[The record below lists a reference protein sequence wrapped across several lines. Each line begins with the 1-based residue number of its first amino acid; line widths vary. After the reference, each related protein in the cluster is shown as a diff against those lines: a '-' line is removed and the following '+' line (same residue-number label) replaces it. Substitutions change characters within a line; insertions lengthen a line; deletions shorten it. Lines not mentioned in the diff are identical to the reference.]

1 MNDDPIIIIPSREGS
16 TRLHQKP
23 LIDLNGKSLVQ
34 RVFELALKV
43 TNKTYIATDSI
54 LIKSHVKEFTSNVIM
69 TSDTHISGTDR
80 VYEAATKL
88 NLSPDQFIINLQGDE
103 PFIPSSI
110 LKDIVN
116 NYFTHSP
123 DVITASQPLKP
134 EDIDNPNCVK
144 VLSNDKS
151 QAIKFFRNNE
161 DHHNN
166 IDHHIGIYG
175 YSYKTLNEFVN
186 LKPSIN
192 ELELKLE
199 QLRFLDNDYK
209 IYVSKFYDHIQKG
222 IDTDDDVTKARNF
235 LELNED

>member
-1 MNDDPIIIIPSREGS
+1 MNDDLIIIIPSREGS
-16 TRLHQKP
+16 TRLPQKP

-34 RVFELALKV
+34 RVFELALKI
-43 TNKTYIATDSI
+43 TNNTYIATDSI
-54 LIKSHVKEFTSNVIM
+54 LIKSHVKEFTSNIIM

-80 VYEAATKL
+80 VHEAATKL

-110 LKDIVN
+110 LKNIVH
-116 NYFTHSP
+116 NYYTYSP
-123 DVITASQPLKP
+123 DVITASQPLKS

-151 QAIKFFRNNE
+151 EAIKFFRNDEN
-161 DHHNN
+161 HQNN

-186 LKPSIN
+186 LEPTIN
-192 ELELKLE
+192 ELDLKLE

-222 IDTDDDVTKARNF
+222 IDTDDDVIKARNF
-235 LELNED
+235 LGINEN

>member
-134 EDIDNPNCVK
+134 EDIIIQIALRYYQMINHK
-144 VLSNDKS
+144 
-151 QAIKFFRNNE
+151 Q
-161 DHHNN
+161 
-166 IDHHIGIYG
+166 
-175 YSYKTLNEFVN
+175 LN
-186 LKPSIN
+186 S
-192 ELELKLE
+192 LEIM
-199 QLRFLDNDYK
+199 K
-209 IYVSKFYDHIQKG
+209 II
-222 IDTDDDVTKARNF
+222 III
-235 LELNED
+235 